1 MDAAIFKVPQIK
13 YAKQNINGLHDLFCY
28 RDFQM
33 YNSSNNLS
41 VPLKVNQTYEKKTF
55 RMIKYSKWRRP
66 NRQFWNIK

>member
-41 VPLKVNQTYEKKTF
+41 VPLK
-55 RMIKYSKWRRP
+55 
-66 NRQFWNIK
+66 